1 MKNIFVIVIF
11 FLGLSIQAQ
20 EKQTIENQ
28 EVEEQTEEEGQS
40 RDSQAMDATATQ
52 WSFQMAYQLM
62 PDYFDDIVNGSER
75 SGKGRRSSS
84 DS

>member
-52 WSFQMAYQLM
+52 WSFQAADNAFSPYA
-62 PDYFDDIVNGSER
+62 D
-75 SGKGRRSSS
+75 
-84 DS
+84 